1 MKDQITISDLE
12 IILKNLNILIHE
24 YAGEAGSVR
33 YAHCMTREAESEYAA
48 RIFKEKHHNLLN
60 TFDKLNDIL
69 IHLKRESSADK
80 PLNVTIKEPTSRYKV
95 QIKSFE
101 RVSELNIFLNDKN
114 IEYVD
119 LKINASGYYYLS
131 YRSVAI
137 DD

>member
-12 IILKNLNILIHE
+12 IILKNLNILIQE
-24 YAGEAGSVR
+24 YADEAGSVR
-33 YAHCMTREAESEYAA
+33 YAHCMTREDEAQYAA

-95 QIKSFE
+95 QIKSFD

>member
-12 IILKNLNILIHE
+12 IILKNLNILIQE

-33 YAHCMTREAESEYAA
+33 YVHCMTREDEDQYAA

-101 RVSELNIFLNDKN
+101 LVSELNIF
-114 IEYVD
+114 
-119 LKINASGYYYLS
+119 
-131 YRSVAI
+131 
-137 DD
+137 